1 MNIVTAIFEELDRD
15 HSGYVVLHEF
25 IDGFF
30 INIVQTQERIEELGK
45 NIEKDLAKRK
55 QIAEKLKDAM
65 DEQIN

>member
-1 MNIVTAIFEELDRD
+1 
-15 HSGYVVLHEF
+15 VLSEF

-30 INIVQTQERIEELGK
+30 INIVQTQARIEELGK
-45 NIEKDLAKRK
+45 NVEKDLVKRR